1 LFAPYYPLFGAPP
14 VLVIVVSTDSLHTF
28 KVRTNNRREEM
39 KMKNLV
45 ANVLALCLL
54 IAVSSV
60 AKAADFSEWT
70 FSLR

>member
-1 LFAPYYPLFGAPP
+1 
-14 VLVIVVSTDSLHTF
+14 
-28 KVRTNNRREEM
+28 M